1 MAVVR
6 IRPYSSSD
14 YKRLAKN
21 KLITNSGNAT
31 NASASSQNIFGA
43 QGNRAD
49 RDTKMK
55 SADTFHMLG
64 VIQMALPI
72 PNYFICEKDLSF
84 LEKIMRPGNFDKRA
98 DKRVTVKTI
107 MDCTF
112 IYDSSDGKFINTNNE
127 LKNYNYYSDDF
138 LIGAECLEYF
148 MSKFDVDKEIEME
161 ICGIAAD
168 VAKTVIQ
175 RLGIKK
181 LRTEF
186 ENIAVLKDDG
196 HTETDT
202 FENAVHIIDGYYIKF
217 VKNLGGGNIIE
228 SAVNNDKK
236 VVKCFNK
243 VLDERV
249 YPRIASMRISYL
261 LSMRDKEYYNNF
273 RNMIQHYM
281 ALLPIGFRKGI
292 DGKQSPITKAYNN
305 LISAN
310 ENLKS
315 LLRQNNVEMLRII
328 TAYKEL
334 IRNVKYVTSDSS
346 VISSGA
352 VGYKSLLESVTGK
365 HGIVREH
372 LQSVVVDNAG
382 RTVIIGNTEMS
393 IDSIGIPYRMLR
405 EMCDVFY
412 IKFLNIYE
420 ERYPDRPKL
429 TPKEKLKKLKEFKSD
444 AEYNKTKEFLDRLCD
459 TETCKKDTIYHILRE
474 ICPVFMMAA
483 GRQPTLWKYGIQA
496 FRVVPVE
503 GMAIQLAPLCV
514 VAFNADFDGDQMHTS
529 IGVSLEA
536 QSDLANKMANTKNI
550 YLSRDGSCHIYPRH
564 EIIYGLWYASRQ
576 QPTGDIVLTATKLTN
591 EVKAKVFDFIKK
603 NTAPLNAKVVIN
615 GYTWSLGQMAVKC
628 CAGVEYADYVI
639 GDMKLSRARLLGT
652 TKQQLRDKEVKDGVC
667 TDKWCKALLTKMYDQ
682 SSNGEQL
689 FIEAVNNY
697 TIIGTRI
704 ATNYPPDVS
713 LMNVPDIS
721 SYLDEFEK
729 AIRKSQRYYNI
740 GLETYDGYARTYAE
754 EYNKMAK
761 KVEDDLLKNKSS
773 EIYLGDEN
781 GYKLMKD
788 SGCRGSVSTIMQMFG
803 LKGRMQRNSHETF
816 NAIVK
821 NSMAHGLTGL
831 EHMVCAYGGRQG
843 QIDKSLE
850 TATPGYIY
858 RTLLHAMCNLKI
870 TDYDCG
876 TTDGILID
884 MEFLEFIIGNGS
896 LREDLLFD
904 KAKEVFY
911 NMIEG
916 RYITEKPD
924 GIVLHRDTLAKDGIF
939 ETHVCT
945 LEDDGRGGHKIK
957 PKAGVHLRSPIT
969 CDNPCCAKCYGYDL
983 SKHKLPVIGHAIG
996 MEGAQSISEP
1006 LSQLILKNFQ
1016 KGGVASEGGLTSAFD
1031 IISAYIE
1038 LRTIDKQTRD
1048 KPRFYDV
1055 VSPYSGEVEYMDIGN
1070 GIRHIFINDS
1080 NRVHQNAE
1088 PYVLYNNIP
1097 LKSYV
1102 NEGEGIM
1109 LETGNFILDEVTE
1122 VKGIDYTI
1130 RYLAVKL
1137 WQIFSDQ
1144 DVNLKHFET
1153 LVASMIFY
1161 NCIKTVDGFEAGKAY
1176 SLLEYKENYG
1186 FLNEDAFRK
1195 VLYSVKKVP
1204 RMSNDILRGMM
1215 FEQQVN
1221 AMATHVLRNDTDSLK
1236 DVYVRSSLGLK
1247 LDLV

>member
-1 MAVVR
+1 MATVR
-6 IRPYSSSD
+6 IRPYSSED
-14 YKRLAKN
+14 YRRLAKN
-21 KLITNSGNAT
+21 RLITNAGNAA

-43 QGNRAD
+43 QGNKAD
-49 RDTKMK
+49 KNTKQK

-72 PNYFICEKDLSF
+72 PNYFVCEKDLSF
-84 LEKIMRPGNFDKRA
+84 LEKIMRPGNFDKRI

-112 IYDSSDGKFINTNNE
+112 IYNMNEGRFINANNE
-127 LKNYNYYSDDF
+127 LRNYGFYNKDF
-138 LIGAECLEYF
+138 LIGAQCLEYF
-148 MSKFDVDKEIEME
+148 MSRFDVDAEIKRE
-161 ICGIAAD
+161 IASIAGD
-168 VAKTVIQ
+168 VSKTVIQ
-175 RLGIKK
+175 RLGLKKIKS
-181 LRTEF
+181 EF
-186 ENIAVLKDDG
+186 ERIEVLSGDDVWEDDVIYILDDYYVRFIKEFNDTLCVSSVNTDEAVI
-196 HTETDT
+196 
-202 FENAVHIIDGYYIKF
+202 N
-217 VKNLGGGNIIE
+217 
-228 SAVNNDKK
+228 
-236 VVKCFNK
+236 CFRR

-249 YPRIASMRISYL
+249 YPKLPSMRISYL
-261 LSMRDKEYYNNF
+261 LNMRKDEYYNNF
-273 RNMIQHYM
+273 RNMIQSYM

-315 LLRQNNVEMLRII
+315 LLRQNNVELLRII

-334 IRNVKYVTSDSS
+334 IRNVKYVVSDSS
-346 VISSGA
+346 VMSSGA
-352 VGYKSLLESVTGK
+352 IGYKSFLESLTGK

-372 LQSVVVDNAG
+372 LQSVTVDNSG

-412 IKFLNIYE
+412 VMFLNLYE
-420 ERYPDRPKL
+420 ERHPGRPKL

-444 AEYNKTKEFLDRLCD
+444 AEFNKTKEFLDRLCD
-459 TETCKKDTIYHILRE
+459 TPDCKKDGIYHILRE
-474 ICPVFMMAA
+474 ICPVFMMTA

-496 FRVVPVE
+496 FRVVPVD

-529 IGVSLEA
+529 IAVSLKA
-536 QSDLANKMANTKNI
+536 QLDLVNKLANVKNI

-564 EIIYGLWYASRQ
+564 EIIYGLWYASTMK
-576 QPTGDIVLTATKLTN
+576 PTGETVVEAPKLTN
-591 EVKAKVFDFIKK
+591 EIKDMIFDMIKENK
-603 NTAPLNAKVVIN
+603 APLDSKVVIN
-615 GYTWSLGQMAVKC
+615 GHTWSLGQMAVKC
-628 CAGVEYADYVI
+628 CAGVDYADYTI
-639 GDMKLSRARLLGT
+639 GDMKLRRARKLGLA
-652 TKQQLRDKEVKDGVC
+652 KSQSREEEVDDGVC
-667 TDKWCKALLTKMYDQ
+667 TDKWCKALLTKMYDE
-682 SSNGEQL
+682 SVNGEQL
-689 FIEAVNNY
+689 FIETINNY
-697 TIIGTRI
+697 TVIGTRI
-704 ATNYPPDVS
+704 ATNYPPDIN
-713 LMNVPDIS
+713 LMNIPDIS

-729 AIRKSQRYYNI
+729 AVKKSQRYYNL

-761 KVEDDLLKNKSS
+761 KIENDLLKNKASG
-773 EIYLGDEN
+773 IYLGDDN

-788 SGCRGSVSTIMQMFG
+788 SGCRGSASTIMQMFG
-803 LKGRMQRNSHETF
+803 LKGRMQRNSNETF

-821 NSMAHGLTGL
+821 NSMSHGLTGL

-876 TTDGILID
+876 TTNGMLID
-884 MEFLEFIIGNGS
+884 MEFLEFVIGNGS

-911 NMIEG
+911 KMVEG
-916 RYITEKPD
+916 RYIIEKPD
-924 GIVLHRDTLAKDGIF
+924 GIITQRDTRAENGIF
-939 ETHVCT
+939 ETHVCS
-945 LEDDGRGGHKIK
+945 LEDDGRGGHRIR
-957 PKAGVHLRSPIT
+957 PKGGIHLRSPIT
-969 CDNPCCAKCYGYDL
+969 CDNPCCARCYGYDL
-983 SKHKLPVIGHAIG
+983 SKHKMPQVGHAIG

-1006 LSQLILKNFQ
+1006 LAQLILKNFQ
-1016 KGGVASEGGLTSAFD
+1016 KGGVAGEGGLTSAFD

-1038 LRTIDKQTRD
+1038 LRTVDKPTRD

-1055 VSPYSGEVEYMDIGN
+1055 VSPYSGEVEYMDMGN
-1070 GIRHIFINDS
+1070 GIRHIFINS
-1080 NRVHQNAE
+1080 NGVRQNSE
-1088 PYVLYNNIP
+1088 PYVLYNNVP

-1122 VKGIDYTI
+1122 IKGIDYTI

-1144 DVNLKHFET
+1144 DVNLRHFET
-1153 LVASMIFY
+1153 LVASMIFF
-1161 NCIKTVDGFEAGKAY
+1161 NCIKSVDSFEAGKAY

-1186 FLNEDAFRK
+1186 FLNEDCFRK

-1204 RMSNDILRGMM
+1204 RVSNDILRGLM

-1221 AMATHVLRNDTDSLK
+1221 AMATHVLKNDMDSLK
-1236 DVYVRSSLGLK
+1236 DIYVRSSLGLD